1 MSRQQKRAIERKKGK
16 TAFQKLCLAAGE
28 GVGKA
33 MAFSFAL
40 ASHAGAA
47 EPKKEEPI
55 TLPPVVV
62 QDQDSPYVLPQSS
75 LSRITCAADKTC
87 HNRSPIVPQKLIE
100 EQARLLACKM
110 RCAMYPVLAAK
121 QAKAAA
127 LKVTT

>member
-1 MSRQQKRAIERKKGK
+1 MSRQQKRANERKNNK

-33 MAFSFAL
+33 VAFSFAL

-62 QDQDSPYVLPQSS
+62 QDQEQPLRRAANPRCRN
-75 LSRITCAADKTC
+75 SRAAER
-87 HNRSPIVPQKLIE
+87 H
-100 EQARLLACKM
+100 
-110 RCAMYPVLAAK
+110 AAVDYDHS
-121 QAKAAA
+121 AEA
-127 LKVTT
+127 

>member
-1 MSRQQKRAIERKKGK
+1 MSRQQKRANERKNNK
-16 TAFQKLCLAAGE
+16 TAFQKICLAAGE

-62 QDQDSPYVLPQSS
+62 QDQDSPYVVPQSS
-75 LSRITCAADKTC
+75 LSRFPY
-87 HNRSPIVPQKLIE
+87 H
-100 EQARLLACKM
+100 
-110 RCAMYPVLAAK
+110 
-121 QAKAAA
+121 
-127 LKVTT
+127 

>member
-62 QDQDSPYVLPQSS
+62 QDQGSPY
-75 LSRITCAADKTC
+75 TAG
-87 HNRSPIVPQKLIE
+87 IVPVE
-100 EQARLLACKM
+100 NTC
-110 RCAMYPVLAAK
+110 
-121 QAKAAA
+121 
-127 LKVTT
+127 TTAGYATVDYRDTATINAGTRSC

>member
-1 MSRQQKRAIERKKGK
+1 MSRQQKRANERKNNK

-33 MAFSFAL
+33 VAFSFAL

-62 QDQDSPYVLPQSS
+62 QDQDSPYIVPESS
-75 LSRITCAADKTC
+75 LSKFPSHSRTCR
-87 HNRSPIVPQKLIE
+87 NRSRSIPQRLI
-100 EQARLLACKM
+100 ARTGRHQLCAM
-110 RCAMYPVLAAK
+110 RCAMCPVSLST

-127 LKVTT
+127 TGRRI